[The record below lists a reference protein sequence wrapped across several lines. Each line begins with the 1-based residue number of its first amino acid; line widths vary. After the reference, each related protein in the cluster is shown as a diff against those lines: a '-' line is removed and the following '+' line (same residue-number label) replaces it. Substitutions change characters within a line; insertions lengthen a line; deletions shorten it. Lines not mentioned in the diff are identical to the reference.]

1 MITQK
6 SFSLIYIFVFLCVC
20 SAASLPAFDFWEPL
34 GPEGGAISA
43 IACAK
48 ETQIVYAAAGDG
60 VYKSTNGGRSWQRSC
75 TGLGG
80 EVLAYTSLAVDGN
93 TIYVGTSGGVYRS
106 LDAAETWELCSQGVT
121 DVTCLAIAP
130 GEPNV
135 IYAAAGMDQ
144 SRIFKS
150 TDSGENWFSIDES
163 LGPGRFY
170 SITVHPQNSNVIYV
184 ARENTCIEQN
194 TQSEWKSG
202 DMGLISTDIWC
213 VAADSRCVYVS
224 TSAGVFKSSDGCK
237 SFSMISSG
245 LPPNITI
252 TAIEQ
257 PGILYAYSPRN
268 GLYKSEDAGND
279 WQLLSEELV
288 TLKCLE
294 IATPDAIYAGTQG
307 NGICKSADGGRTWET
322 INSGL
327 GNFDV
332 YCFACTRTDDIYVSS
347 KHGGLYKSTD
357 GGDSWRSLGLDGLLV
372 ENIMVGQSGVV
383 YASIDNGL
391 YKSISGGNGWQQIAT
406 GPDGV
411 VTFDLAIHPSD
422 PLRIYAA
429 TWGDGV
435 YKSSNGG
442 NWREINEGLVDKRI
456 SSIKIAPSS
465 SRVLYAQTYHGIV
478 HSSEDAGETWKRIDS
493 PVTGSETTL
502 LAVSPRQPGT
512 IYVKAG
518 DYIFKSSDFGRS
530 FSKIDTPQ
538 NSIPLV
544 LAVDQSRDE
553 TLYIGGESRGM
564 KSYNHQV
571 FCSSFLFQ
579 KAWCGIHKTLD
590 GGKTWFPIGDGF
602 PGVKVNTLSV
612 HPVNTNIIY
621 AGTSGGVF
629 RLVQRTPS
637 EDDRVR
643 MSSVI
648 NYPNPFTSDEGTTFR
663 YTLSHDSL
671 VTIRIFN
678 TAGVFIQ
685 TVTEDAARSS
695 GVQKDKW
702 DGRDEH
708 GNSVSFGMYIYSITA
723 TPILGE
729 DNASTISRVLLVKP

>member
-1 MITQK
+1 MISQK
-6 SFSLIYIFVFLCVC
+6 SFSLLYIFVVFYVC
-20 SAASLPAFDFWEPL
+20 SAASLLAFDLWEPL
-34 GPEGGAISA
+34 GPEGGTISA

-48 ETQIVYAAAGDG
+48 ETQIIYAAAGDG
-60 VYKSTNGGRSWQRSC
+60 VYKSTNGGRNWQRSC
-75 TGLGG
+75 TGLSG
-80 EVLAYTSLAVDGN
+80 EALAYKSLAVDGN
-93 TIYVGTSGGVYRS
+93 TIYVGTSEGVYRS
-106 LDAAETWELCSQGVT
+106 VDAAGTWELCSQRIH
-121 DVTCLAIAP
+121 VTCLAIAP

-135 IYAAAGMDQ
+135 VYAAAGMDQ

-150 TDSGENWFSIDES
+150 TNSGENWFSIDES
-163 LGPGRFY
+163 LGPGRFC
-170 SITVHPQNSNVIYV
+170 SIAVHPQNSNVIYV

-202 DMGLISTDIWC
+202 DMGLISTGIWC

-224 TSAGVFKSSDGCK
+224 TLAGVFKSSDGCK

-252 TAIEQ
+252 IDVEG

-268 GLYKSEDAGND
+268 GLYKSEDDGNN
-279 WQLLSEELV
+279 WQLLNEELD

-294 IATPDAIYAGTQG
+294 IAPPDTIYAGTQG
-307 NGICKSADGGRTWET
+307 NGICRSVDGGRTWET

-332 YCFACTRTDDIYVSS
+332 LCFACTRTDDIYVSS

-372 ENIMVGQSGVV
+372 ESIIVGHNGVV
-383 YASIDNGL
+383 YADIDNGL
-391 YKSISGGNGWQQIAT
+391 YKSISGGNGWEQVIT

-411 VTFDLAIHPSD
+411 VTFDLAIHPLD

-442 NWREINEGLVDKRI
+442 NWREINEGLIDKRI
-456 SSIKIAPSS
+456 SSIKMAPSS
-465 SRVLYAQTYHGIV
+465 SRVLYAQTYHGIL
-478 HSSEDAGETWKRIDS
+478 HSSEDAGETWERIDS
-493 PVTGSETTL
+493 PATGSETSL
-502 LAVSPRQPGT
+502 LAISPRQPGT

-518 DYIFKSSDFGRS
+518 DYIFRSFNFGRS
-530 FSKIDTPQ
+530 FSRIDTPQ
-538 NSIPLV
+538 DSIPLA
-544 LAVDQSRDE
+544 LAIDESRDE
-553 TLYIGGESRGM
+553 TLYIGRTCGPLVQGGE
-564 KSYNHQV
+564 
-571 FCSSFLFQ
+571 
-579 KAWCGIHKTLD
+579 CGIHKTLD
-590 GGKTWFPIGDGF
+590 GGKTWFPIGDRF
-602 PGVKVNTLSV
+602 PSVMVNTLSV

-621 AGTSGGVF
+621 AGTSGGIF
-629 RLVQRTPS
+629 RLAQRTPH
-637 EDDRVR
+637 EDDGVR

-648 NYPNPFTSDEGTTFR
+648 NYPNPFAADEGTTFR

-671 VTIRIFN
+671 VTIKIFN
-678 TAGVFIQ
+678 TAGTFIR

-695 GVQKDKW
+695 GVQEDIW

-708 GNSVSFGMYIYSITA
+708 GNPVSFGMYIYSITA

>member
-6 SFSLIYIFVFLCVC
+6 SFSLLYIFAVFYVC
-20 SAASLPAFDFWEPL
+20 SAAGLPASEIWEPL

-48 ETQIVYAAAGDG
+48 ETQIIYAAAGDG
-60 VYKSTNGGRSWQRSC
+60 VYKSTNGGRSWQRTKLFEAKSLSKKLGGYTDSLPRC

-80 EVLAYTSLAVDGN
+80 QAPAYTSLAVHDN

-106 LDAAETWELCSQGVT
+106 IDAAETWELCSQGVT

-150 TDSGENWFSIDES
+150 TDCGENWFSIDES

-170 SITVHPQNSNVIYV
+170 SIVVHPRNSNVIYV

-202 DMGLISTDIWC
+202 DMGLISTGIWC

-224 TSAGVFKSSDGCK
+224 TSAGVFRSSDGCK

-245 LPPNITI
+245 LPPNVTI
-252 TAIEQ
+252 VAIAQ
-257 PGILYAYSPRN
+257 PGILYAYSPGN
-268 GLYKSEDAGND
+268 GLYKSEDDGNN
-279 WQLLSEELV
+279 WQLLSEELD

-294 IATPDAIYAGTQG
+294 IAPPDTIYAGTQG
-307 NGICKSADGGRTWET
+307 NGVCRSAHGGRTWET

-327 GNFDV
+327 DSFDV
-332 YCFACTRTDDIYVSS
+332 LCLACTRTDDIYVSS
-347 KHGGLYKSTD
+347 KHGGLYKSND
-357 GGDSWRSLGLDGLLV
+357 GGHSWRSLGLDGLLV
-372 ENIMVGQSGVV
+372 ENIVIGQNGVI
-383 YASIDNGL
+383 YATIDNGL
-391 YKSISGGNGWQQIAT
+391 YRSISGGNGWEKITT

-411 VTFDLAIHPSD
+411 ITFDLAIHPSD

-435 YKSSNGG
+435 YKSTNGG
-442 NWREINEGLVDKRI
+442 NWREINEGLIDKRI

-465 SRVLYAQTYHGIV
+465 SRVLYAQTYHGIL

-493 PVTGSETTL
+493 PVTGSETYL
-502 LAVSPRQPGT
+502 LAISPGQPGT

-518 DYIFKSSDFGRS
+518 DHIFKSFNFGRG
-530 FSKIDTPQ
+530 FSRIDTPQ
-538 NSIPLV
+538 NFIPLA
-544 LAVDQSRDE
+544 LAIDESRDK
-553 TLYIGGESRGM
+553 TLYLGGE
-564 KSYNHQV
+564 Y
-571 FCSSFLFQ
+571 
-579 KAWCGIHKTLD
+579 GIHKTLD
-590 GGKTWFPIGDGF
+590 GGMTWFPIGNRL
-602 PGVKVNTLSV
+602 PGVMVNTLSV

-629 RLVQRTPS
+629 RLVQQTPHK
-637 EDDRVR
+637 DDGIRK
-643 MSSVI
+643 SSVI
-648 NYPNPFTSDEGTTFR
+648 NYPNPFAADEGTTFR
-663 YTLSHDSL
+663 YTLSYDSF
-671 VTIRIFN
+671 VTIKIFN
-678 TAGVFIQ
+678 TAGVFIR
-685 TVTEDAARSS
+685 TVAEDAARSS
-695 GVQKDKW
+695 GVQEDKW

-708 GNSVSFGMYIYSITA
+708 GNPVSFGMYIYSITV

>member
-6 SFSLIYIFVFLCVC
+6 SFSLLYIFAVFYVC
-20 SAASLPAFDFWEPL
+20 SAAGLSASDLWEPL
-34 GPEGGAISA
+34 GPEGGAVSA

-48 ETQIVYAAAGDG
+48 ETQIIYAAAGDG

-75 TGLGG
+75 TGLSG
-80 EVLAYTSLAVDGN
+80 EALAYTSLAVDGN
-93 TIYVGTSGGVYRS
+93 TIYVGTSEGVYRS
-106 LDAAETWELCSQGVT
+106 VDAAETWELCSQRVT

-144 SRIFKS
+144 SRIFES

-163 LGPGRFY
+163 LGPGRFC
-170 SITVHPQNSNVIYV
+170 SIAVNPRNSSIIYV

-202 DMGLISTDIWC
+202 DMGLISTGIWC
-213 VAADSRCVYVS
+213 VKTDSRSVYLS

-252 TAIEQ
+252 IVIAQ
-257 PGILYAYSPRN
+257 PGILYAYSPGN
-268 GLYKSEDAGND
+268 GLYKSEDDGDN
-279 WQLLSEELV
+279 WQLLNEELD

-294 IATPDAIYAGTQG
+294 IAPDAIYAGTQG
-307 NGICKSADGGRTWET
+307 NGICRSADGGRTWET

-327 GNFDV
+327 GNLDV
-332 YCFACTRTDDIYVSS
+332 LCFACTRTDDIYVSS

-372 ENIMVGQSGVV
+372 ESIMVGQSGVV

-391 YKSISGGNGWQQIAT
+391 YKSISGGNGWQQIT
-406 GPDGV
+406 KGPDGV
-411 VTFDLAIHPSD
+411 VTFDLAIHPLD

-442 NWREINEGLVDKRI
+442 NWREINEGLIDKRI

-465 SRVLYAQTYHGIV
+465 SRVLYAQTYHGIL
-478 HSSEDAGETWKRIDS
+478 HSSEDAGETWERIDS
-493 PVTGSETTL
+493 PATGSGTSL
-502 LAVSPRQPGT
+502 LAISPRQPGT

-518 DYIFKSSDFGRS
+518 DYIFKSFDFGRS
-530 FSKIDTPQ
+530 FSRIDTPQ
-538 NSIPLV
+538 NSIPLA
-544 LAVDQSRDE
+544 LAIDGSRDE
-553 TLYIGGESRGM
+553 TLYIGGE
-564 KSYNHQV
+564 
-571 FCSSFLFQ
+571 
-579 KAWCGIHKTLD
+579 CGIHKTLD
-590 GGKTWFPIGDGF
+590 GGKTWFPIGDRL
-602 PGVKVNTLSV
+602 PGVMVNTLSV

-629 RLVQRTPS
+629 RLVQRTPH
-637 EDDRVR
+637 EDDGVR

-671 VTIRIFN
+671 VTIKILN
-678 TAGVFIQ
+678 TAGAFIR

-695 GVQKDKW
+695 GVQEDKW

-708 GNSVSFGMYIYSITA
+708 GNPVSFGMYIYSITA

-729 DNASTISRVLLVKP
+729 DNASTISRVLLVRP